1 MVHNPFDFVSLGFV
15 LLAVTVLT
23 VSLYYGHKT
32 YKSARGHFQLWWNL
46 LAFVILYSAGC
57 IVFVI
62 FVAGQA
68 PTLGNLVGAFLLLGA
83 SCFVLVVVKHD
94 QSVTT
99 ELERITALERHR
111 SNHDDLTRL
120 PNRACFT
127 HYLDQAVF
135 GLDPSRSQQ
144 VAVLM
149 LDLKRLRMI
158 NDALGHYFG
167 DILLQQVALRL
178 HRAIR
183 KTDMLAR
190 LGGDEFG
197 VLLDLKAYPAHLKK
211 ICRHIVD
218 ALEEPFVIGG
228 WSADVDMHIG
238 VAWYPKDGTQSTELM
253 NHARMAMHEARKSS
267 ANMMEYDQSLD
278 AHGPKRLNILSEL
291 SHAIEH
297 NELVVHYQPQ
307 FDLKSNWI
315 CGVEALIRWP
325 HIGFGLLS
333 PEEFIPMAE
342 ENGLINRLSY
352 WVLGIVLDQLKAWQA
367 VGIDLPIST
376 NISAT
381 NLVDSG
387 FQEYIIQGIRS
398 RQLLAKRLKLEIT
411 ESVLMAS
418 HTQAFRAVN
427 QLVRSDVQ
435 FAIDDFGTGY
445 SSLQYLKKLPAREIK
460 IDKSFV
466 LDMSKDN
473 NDGMIIRSTID
484 LAHKLGYSVTAEG
497 VESQEVLE
505 LLKNWACDRAQG
517 FHLGQPMPIDELNQR
532 LAGKLF

>member
-1 MVHNPFDFVSLGFV
+1 MVHNRFDFVTVGLV
-15 LLAVTVLT
+15 LLAVTVLMI
-23 VSLYYGHKT
+23 SLYYGHKT
-32 YKSARGHFQLWWNL
+32 YQSARGHFQLWWSL
-46 LAFVILYSAGC
+46 LAFIILFIVGC
-57 IVFVI
+57 ITFAI
-62 FVAGQA
+62 SVAEQVS
-68 PTLGNLVGAFLLLGA
+68 TLGNLVVALLLFGA
-83 SCFVLVVVKHD
+83 SCFVLVVAKHD

-99 ELERITALERHR
+99 ELKRIAALEKHR
-111 SNHDDLTRL
+111 AIHDDLTRL
-120 PNRACFT
+120 PNRAYFT
-127 HYLDQAVF
+127 RYLDQTVSH
-135 GLDPSRSQQ
+135 LDPLRPQQ
-144 VAVLM
+144 LAVLM
-149 LDLKRLRMI
+149 LDLKRLKMI
-158 NDALGHYFG
+158 NDTLGHYFG

-197 VLLDLKAYPAHLKK
+197 VLLDLKADPGCLEA

-218 ALEEPFVIGG
+218 ALVEPFIVGG
-228 WSADVDMHIG
+228 WPAGVDVHIG
-238 VAWYPKDGTQSTELM
+238 VAWYPKDGTQSTDLM

-267 ANMMEYDQSLD
+267 IEMVQYDQSLD

-291 SHAIEH
+291 SYAIEH

-307 FDLKSNWI
+307 FDLKNNRI
-315 CGVEALIRWP
+315 CGAEALIRWP
-325 HIGFGLLS
+325 HRGFGLLS
-333 PEEFIPMAE
+333 PEEFISLAE
-342 ENGLINRLSY
+342 QNGLINRLSY
-352 WVLGIVLDQLKAWQA
+352 WVLGIVLDQLKAWK
-367 VGIDLPIST
+367 VKGIDLPIST

-381 NLVDSG
+381 NLKDSG

-411 ESVLMAS
+411 ESVVMAS

-445 SSLQYLKKLPAREIK
+445 SSLQYLKKLPVREIK

-473 NDGMIIRSTID
+473 NDAMIIRSTID

-532 LAGKLF
+532 LTEKLF